1 MNSSRHP
8 SPRERALRIHQCPR
22 RVIRVGLATYRRP
35 PLYPYKQTSL
45 PCVGMSQMC
54 QSRKSGPLR
63 MGTTD
68 HQLLDKRKSD
78 PKRRAT
84 MIAIPCRYQPVVRL
98 DNGAHD
104 GQPHAHTFRLA
115 GEKRLEDLR

>member
-8 SPRERALRIHQCPR
+8 SAPRERALRIHQCPR

-54 QSRKSGPLR
+54 QYAEVGSASYGSR
-63 MGTTD
+63 
-68 HQLLDKRKSD
+68 
-78 PKRRAT
+78 
-84 MIAIPCRYQPVVRL
+84 
-98 DNGAHD
+98 D
-104 GQPHAHTFRLA
+104 GSLTIGQEEA
-115 GEKRLEDLR
+115 